1 LQGEAIAI
9 AEDLLR
15 EPYGY
20 NKDCEDGYYGPYGGT
35 YRHNEDY
42 LVRGERIAR
51 GPAPERSNEER
62 EREEQYGKEV
72 GPGRLDE
79 QAIHPGPGTPERAP
93 GAIHPGPPWIP
104 EKGSS
109 RMRAQKMRSLLAIIA
124 CLIKYLGVS
133 Q

>member
-1 LQGEAIAI
+1 MQGEAIAI

-35 YRHNEDY
+35 YRPNEDY
-42 LVRGERIAR
+42 LVRGERFAR

-79 QAIHPGPGTPERAP
+79 QAIHPGRAP
-93 GAIHPGPPWIP
+93 QKGLRERYIPVPWIP